1 MNFSHPLN
9 LKVFVRIFEN
19 HDSIFARPCRF
30 SSGDLT
36 SELGDEEQQ
45 QLGEAAAAAG
55 NRPPPLQTQPVGTGP
70 PNIPPPS
77 GKLIP

>member
-1 MNFSHPLN
+1 MIQFL
-9 LKVFVRIFEN
+9 L
-19 HDSIFARPCRF
+19 CRF

-36 SELGDEEQQ
+36 SELGDEE
-45 QLGEAAAAAG
+45 LSGDPNAVAAAPGTSGVAG

-77 GKLIP
+77 GE